1 MSIYLAHP
9 IDKCPAS
16 HRPVLDE
23 MLHWC
28 TTALTNYGLSVFNPH
43 GAWSFGLE
51 TDPSIQALNNEAV
64 RNSQGVLAIWPESV
78 PSVGVGVELGMASV
92 LGIPCA
98 VVRADEPVALS
109 GLPGVRIFESMQD
122 ACLWLAAAARQGGRV
137 VRGPVEGWNLVDGT
151 PPSPVNEPPL
161 GPAAPP
167 PVVGEDDQPRIS
179 WTGDGDAPFRA
190 YDDDAGFDL
199 VCSTT
204 TTIDVGEC
212 VNVPADVAIEW
223 PEGWWGLLLGR
234 SSTFKNR
241 ALIVNPGVI
250 DHGYRGSLF
259 ATCRNV
265 GTEPRTVAAGER
277 IAQIIPLPTM
287 GTGVEL
293 QRVDELSATERGAG
307 GFGST
312 GS

>member
-23 MLHWC
+23 QLRWC

-122 ACLWLAAAARQGGRV
+122 ACLWLAA
-137 VRGPVEGWNLVDGT
+137 
-151 PPSPVNEPPL
+151 
-161 GPAAPP
+161 
-167 PVVGEDDQPRIS
+167 VVGEDDQPRIS